1 MKVFC
6 LSSPLLH
13 YLNIVLHVPWLLC
26 SFSLFW
32 LILGFDGALSYQGV
46 FITHSV
52 CSYQCP
58 SWSQSF
64 AVTCTALGQPK
75 LTSPHSLQLRGLA
88 LPVLVV
94 VACAVWA
101 EGEPPAEERWIPMSD
116 VSLPLTRSLQKRHL
130 TFLVSDKGALSFLR
144 SIMLIGLDVQ

>member
-46 FITHSV
+46 FITHPV

-75 LTSPHSLQLRGLA
+75 LTLPHSLQLRGFGPSCPGSGGMCSVGGRGASSRRA
-88 LPVLVV
+88 LDSNVKCVPTTHQI
-94 VACAVWA
+94 VAEAS
-101 EGEPPAEERWIPMSD
+101 PYFSR
-116 VSLPLTRSLQKRHL
+116 
-130 TFLVSDKGALSFLR
+130 
-144 SIMLIGLDVQ
+144 

>member
-13 YLNIVLHVPWLLC
+13 YLNIVLHVPQLLC

-46 FITHSV
+46 FITHPI

-75 LTSPHSLQLRGLA
+75 LNLPHSLQLRGLA

-101 EGEPPAEERWIPMSD
+101 EGELQQKSAGFQCQMCPYHSPDCCRS
-116 VSLPLTRSLQKRHL
+116 VTLLFSLVTREHCS
-130 TFLVSDKGALSFLR
+130 SF
-144 SIMLIGLDVQ
+144 VH